1 MKYAAKAV
9 SFDLCR
15 LFNKNIVQKGALT
28 MTSQKD
34 YAVFITAHQQ
44 AELREIERDS
54 SPLASDEVAGSTVVT
69 LISPG
74 TELAGVY
81 RVESGFPR
89 RSGYAAVFMVEA
101 VGNEVN
107 DIKVGDCVFCMGSHC
122 SYQRTGRQNIV
133 PLIHSL
139 APETAVFARL
149 MGVSMTTLTTTVARP
164 PEMVIITGLGI
175 VGNLA
180 AQNFANCGYEVIAC
194 EPNEGRRKIAL
205 ECGLNMVLPSVPVD
219 DPNIAGKVGLVV
231 DCSGHEQ
238 AVLDGCNV
246 IRKRGEVVLLATPWQ
261 RYTDM
266 YAHTILHAIFHK
278 YVVMR
283 SGWEWELPT
292 QPMDFRTNSI
302 YGNCA
307 AALKWLAEGR
317 IHVQCLYSKISPRE
331 AQSAY
336 QNLLQ
341 KQSGQLTYI
350 FDWREV

>member
-1 MKYAAKAV
+1 MQ
-9 SFDLCR
+9 R
-15 LFNKNIVQKGALT
+15 
-28 MTSQKD
+28 D
-34 YAVFITAHQQ
+34 YSVFITAHQQ
-44 AELREIERDS
+44 AELKEIERDS
-54 SPLASDEVAGSTVVT
+54 SPLAADEVAGSTSVSM
-69 LISPG
+69 ISPG

-81 RVESGFPR
+81 NVENGFPR
-89 RSGYAAVFMVEA
+89 QSGYAAVFAVET

-107 DIKVGDCVFCMGSHC
+107 DIKVGDYVFCMGNHC
-122 SYQRTGRQNIV
+122 SYQRARRQNVV

-139 APETAVFARL
+139 APEIAVFARL

-194 EPNEGRRKIAL
+194 EPNEERRKIAL
-205 ECGLNMVLPSVPVD
+205 ECGLRTVLPSVPVD
-219 DPNIAGKVGLVV
+219 DPKIAGKVGLVV

-238 AVLDGCNV
+238 AVLDACN
-246 IRKRGEVVLLATPWQ
+246 IIKKRGEVVLLATPWK

-283 SGWEWELPT
+283 SGWEWELPI
-292 QPMDFRTNSI
+292 QPMDFRANSV
-302 YGNCA
+302 YGNLA
-307 AALKWLAEGR
+307 SALKWLAEER
-317 IHVQCLYSKISPRE
+317 IHVQCLYNRISPRE
-331 AQSAY
+331 CQNAY

-341 KQSGQLTYI
+341 KQGGQLTYI
-350 FDWREV
+350 FDWREI